1 LLFQVGDFYEILG
14 TDAEL
19 VASRTTLRISQRSNT
34 SLTGF
39 PVRSFKEW
47 QKILLDSGFKLAICN
62 QTMKRDESNRLFDR
76 EVVQLVTPG
85 TILDPDKPTSNYLMA
100 IIPGPS
106 HTFGIAWIDLSTSQ
120 FEVSLVN
127 DSQLE
132 EFMEKLNPSELI
144 IPEHWKPDRDN
155 LPTSDSMKYLTK
167 LLKTWKDCQLTS
179 IPSDW
184 TSSLNTITSSYQDIL
199 NASSYSETSL
209 LEQQAVIA
217 ILNYISCTQRNLVP
231 LIDIPIRYSH
241 DSHMMIDANT
251 RRSLELVNPLHSNAR
266 RLTLLGSIDRTVTAG
281 GKRLLHQRLS
291 SPLTRVDD
299 INKRLNVVEY
309 FYKHYEICDWFR
321 QLLKSSSDLEREL
334 QKVAIGNASLMDLVS
349 VLNTLKIAQE
359 ISLYLDDE
367 VLTSLKDELNG
378 LQEFPELIHEL
389 TNAINKEEMTIATG
403 YSLQMDSIRE
413 ELLNNTNTV
422 HMMADSII
430 KNYGINKLNVSS
442 HKQYGRVFETTRVQS
457 KKLDKHLIKVDQTQ
471 SAVRFLTPEL
481 QILNTRYQELS
492 NEYEQME
499 RTICSKLL
507 DKIMDNMKELK
518 LLAKSLANLDVAM
531 TLANV
536 ARLKGYSRPVIVC
549 DPIYNVIGG
558 YHPVL
563 ADTTQVVPN
572 DCHMSPDSSNVH
584 IITGPN
590 MGGKSTFL
598 RQMALL
604 SILGQVCLLL

>member
-1 LLFQVGDFYEILG
+1 
-14 TDAEL
+14 
-19 VASRTTLRISQRSNT
+19 
-34 SLTGF
+34 
-39 PVRSFKEW
+39 
-47 QKILLDSGFKLAICN
+47 
-62 QTMKRDESNRLFDR
+62 
-76 EVVQLVTPG
+76 
-85 TILDPDKPTSNYLMA
+85 
-100 IIPGPS
+100 
-106 HTFGIAWIDLSTSQ
+106 
-120 FEVSLVN
+120 
-127 DSQLE
+127 
-132 EFMEKLNPSELI
+132 
-144 IPEHWKPDRDN
+144 
-155 LPTSDSMKYLTK
+155 
-167 LLKTWKDCQLTS
+167 
-179 IPSDW
+179 
-184 TSSLNTITSSYQDIL
+184 
-199 NASSYSETSL
+199 
-209 LEQQAVIA
+209 
-217 ILNYISCTQRNLVP
+217 
-231 LIDIPIRYSH
+231 
-241 DSHMMIDANT
+241 
-251 RRSLELVNPLHSNAR
+251 
-266 RLTLLGSIDRTVTAG
+266 
-281 GKRLLHQRLS
+281 
-291 SPLTRVDD
+291 
-299 INKRLNVVEY
+299 VVEY

-604 SILGQVCLLL
+604 SILGQMGSFVPVKTAKLGVVDRLFARIGASDNIVKQMSTFYVEMNETSHILANATSQSLILMDEIGRGTATNEGVALARSIVEYIHDSIGGLFGVFLLDSFV